1 MDASNYRKALLE
13 QPQGEIALV
22 DLTRNFSH
30 WFFDLLRN
38 FVLVG
43 GLRYFAEKSGS
54 TILWVLHGIALF
66 VILLYCLSYADQWY
80 VNVFGFLEDR
90 RLAQRL
96 NRAVNF
102 TLAFLLL
109 GTIWWAADVIVGEI
123 AHAHL

>member
-1 MDASNYRKALLE
+1 MDASNYRKSLLE
-13 QPQGEIALV
+13 QPQGEIALA

-80 VNVFGFLEDR
+80 VSL
-90 RLAQRL
+90 RLSRGYRL

-123 AHAHL
+123 AHAQL

>member
-1 MDASNYRKALLE
+1 MDASNYRKSLLE
-13 QPQGEIALV
+13 QPQGEIALA

-66 VILLYCLSYADQWY
+66 VILLVEALRGEPLLAPGSLTLGLLVVWAVSTTAALFSVSRRHGSAMPGFSAY
-80 VNVFGFLEDR
+80 VG
-90 RLAQRL
+90 A
-96 NRAVNF
+96 
-102 TLAFLLL
+102 
-109 GTIWWAADVIVGEI
+109 
-123 AHAHL
+123 

>member
-54 TILWVLHGIALF
+54 PILWTLHGIALF
-66 VILLYCLSYADQWY
+66 VILLYCLSY
-80 VNVFGFLEDR
+80 VFGFLEDR
-90 RLAQRL
+90 RVAHWL

-102 TLAFLLL
+102 TLAFPLL

-123 AHAHL
+123 THVHL

>member
-1 MDASNYRKALLE
+1 MDASNYRKSLLE
-13 QPQGEIALV
+13 QPQGEIALA

-43 GLRYFAEKSGS
+43 GLRYFAERSGS
-54 TILWVLHGIALF
+54 PVLWTLHAIALF

-90 RLAQRL
+90 RLAHSL
-96 NRAVNF
+96 NRMVNIGVAV
-102 TLAFLLL
+102 ALLFV
-109 GTIWWAADVIVGEI
+109 IWWAADLIVDEI
-123 AHAHL
+123 AHARH